1 MTASFMHRSAVQANK
16 NRKHIKKMTEAL
28 NHRLGT
34 PGHTDNVVEDLIK
47 DKHAQSDLIDAQ
59 HDQIQRLTQML
70 RGLGHYTPDV
80 GFLDG
85 AA

>member
-1 MTASFMHRSAVQANK
+1 MKQAL
-16 NRKHIKKMTEAL
+16 E
-28 NHRLGT
+28 HRLGT
-34 PGHTDNVVEDLIK
+34 PGHIDNTVKDLIK

-70 RGLGHYTPDV
+70 RGLGHYTPVV
-80 GFLDG
+80 GFFDG